1 METTYGV
8 GIKNRYELFY
18 DEEEDPFEILSQ
30 QQKESEKKKLEKV
43 SKNTKTKGTKTVP
56 VTKVAK
62 DIPTKGKINAEP
74 ALNKLKPLKSSTD
87 RSVRFSNNFQENS
100 KEAEERRNR
109 RNRDDKLFSDIREPR
124 DGENRRSG
132 RGGPAGAAGGSNIRG
147 GRGRGRGRGGS
158 FGFDNRGKREFDR
171 QSGSD
176 KSGVKPVEKREGA
189 GAHNWGTVKDD
200 LEVQL
205 TPLSDE
211 NQEIGER
218 SGDEIVTDQNDIKD
232 TETGIEGI
240 KLTNDGNNEMTLD
253 EWKKQQEGKRS
264 KASFNLR
271 KAGEG
276 EDSNQ
281 WKKFTVLKKK
291 VGEDDDDEEEED
303 SEDEDEFVPRGRQ
316 KQVVDI
322 KINFADSRRARGRGR
337 ARGAGRGVSK
347 GGKSPEQSVPKV
359 DDWNDFPSLVKA

>member
-18 DEEEDPFEILSQ
+18 DDEEDPLEILRQ
-30 QQKESEKKKLEKV
+30 QQKETEKKKVEKV
-43 SKNTKTKGTKTVP
+43 PKNAKTKGTKP
-56 VTKVAK
+56 VTTTKVTK
-62 DIPTKGKINAEP
+62 DIPTKGKVNSEP
-74 ALNKLKPLKSSTD
+74 ALHKTKSTKPGTD
-87 RSVRFSNNFQENS
+87 RTVRFSNNSQEDS
-100 KEAEERRNR
+100 KETEERRNR
-109 RNRDDKLFSDIREPR
+109 RNRDDKLFSDIRESR
-124 DGENRRSG
+124 DGENRRGG
-132 RGGPAGAAGGSNIRG
+132 RGGFSSAGGGGNMRG
-147 GRGRGRGRGGS
+147 SRGRGRGRGGN
-158 FGFDNRGKREFDR
+158 FGFDSRGKREFDR

-189 GAHNWGTVKDD
+189 GAHNWGTIKDD

-211 NQEIGER
+211 NPEIGER
-218 SGDEIVTDQNDIKD
+218 SGDEIVPEQNDIKE
-232 TETGIEGI
+232 TELGIEGVKI
-240 KLTNDGNNEMTLD
+240 TNEGNNEMTLD

-281 WKKFTVLKKK
+281 WKKFTVLTSKKF
-291 VGEDDDDEEEED
+291 EEYDDEEEEEE
-303 SEDEDEFVPRGRQ
+303 SEDDDEFVKRGRQ

-322 KINFADSRRARGRGR
+322 KINFADSRRARGRGK
-337 ARGAGRGVSK
+337 ARGSGYVRYLSAARVT
-347 GGKSPEQSVPKV
+347 
-359 DDWNDFPSLVKA
+359 L